1 MALQTDDTDSSSNYE
16 HELTFILSLPALHSP
31 VSLVINDNTLQTDDT
46 NSIIGFNIDV
56 GSTTPAHSDTDVPQ
70 IITAPA
76 SGSVPDPAV
85 LAPATTP
92 AVRRRRQQ
100 SVDAND
106 IVEGSQRRKQSKRAR
121 GEV

>member
-56 GSTTPAHSDTDVPQ
+56 GSTTLAHSDTDVPQ

-76 SGSVPDPAV
+76 TLPSASVAGQHSSRLFP
-85 LAPATTP
+85 LSTHLFL
-92 AVRRRRQQ
+92 
-100 SVDAND
+100 
-106 IVEGSQRRKQSKRAR
+106 
-121 GEV
+121 